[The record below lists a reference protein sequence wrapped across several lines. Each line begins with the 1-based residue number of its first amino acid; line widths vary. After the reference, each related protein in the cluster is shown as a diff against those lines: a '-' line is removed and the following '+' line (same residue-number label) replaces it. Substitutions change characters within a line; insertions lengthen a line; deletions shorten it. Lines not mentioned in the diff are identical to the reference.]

1 MGSSSIDLSLSNL
14 WRSWFAFKRGKKSTQ
29 ELERFNYYL
38 EENLYSL
45 HQDLNVGTYK
55 HQPYKKFIAVDNKR
69 REILVASIRDRV
81 VHRLMYQYLV
91 DIYDQTFIFDVWSCR
106 KEKGLTG
113 AIERTQDFL
122 NKYPRFF
129 VWRSDVKKF
138 FDNINHRRLLDIISL
153 RVSDKKAVDLLK
165 EIIKTYA
172 QAGSV
177 GKGIPI
183 GNLTSQI
190 FANIYLNELDRF
202 IKHLIKPIAYLRY
215 GDDFIIISE
224 NVEKLKEIRE
234 ATIRFLEDDLFLKIN
249 GKSDIIVKA
258 KWGLKFL
265 GVKVFP
271 KGRRLN
277 NRNLQRIHDRISLK
291 NVSSYAGLL
300 KKHSNTRKIKYFNWL
315 LLEKFFNDVN

>member
-14 WRSWFAFKRGKKSTQ
+14 WRSWFAFRRGKKSTQ

-45 HQDLNVGTYK
+45 HQDLKDGTYK

-69 REILVASIRDRV
+69 REILVANIRDRV

-129 VWRSDVKKF
+129 VWRADVKKF
-138 FDNINHRRLLDIISL
+138 FDNINHQRLLDIISL
-153 RVSDKKAVDLLK
+153 RVSDEKAINLLK
-165 EIIKTYA
+165 EIIKTHV
-172 QAGSV
+172 QAGSE

-202 IKHLIKPIAYLRY
+202 IKHSIKPRAYIRY

-224 NVEKLKEIRE
+224 KVEKLKEIRE
-234 ATIRFLEDDLFLKIN
+234 ATVSFLEENLLLKIN
-249 GKSDIIVKA
+249 SESDIIVKA

-265 GVKVFP
+265 GVKIYP

-277 NRNLQRIHDRISLK
+277 DRNLQRIHDRISLK
-291 NVSSYAGLL
+291 NISSYAGLL
-300 KKHSNTRKIKYFNWL
+300 KKHSNARKIKYFNWL
-315 LLEKFFNDVN
+315 LLENFFNDVN